1 MRKTRGTRD
10 LRLRGLV
17 LGAWCGVGP
26 LADDAHA
33 QNGHSLR
40 GNAVV
45 VEGESHWNNWS
56 FPAGTLKIDAGGVR
70 PRLWRRHTNAV
81 RDIVD
86 NLRFNPPDYLNKK
99 SPDEIELL
107 DAVDAGSN
115 KAAVANLF
123 DGDMTTYWEPEFPD
137 GVTAETL
144 DQHGWFAVDLGHLLI
159 GNRIVLR
166 FVDEGLGDPFR
177 LFEVMV
183 SDGQKPVKALAGN
196 ALDYTR
202 TYQTLHPNLGE
213 RVIEIDLANLPVAE
227 RRKRIVRLVQ
237 VVVTGSALAR
247 GREISRD
254 EYERLRTEA
263 PQDTGLVEYSKSLES
278 GGELAVTREL
288 YDKLEEGLR
297 GPIRYFRRE
306 LPRLAELEVWSEGDD
321 IFKETLSRG
330 GQFSH
335 TTTHILGAAE
345 LNPQLL
351 LDGQIETYQAFQ
363 MMASG
368 LPDASFLVDL
378 VVDLGSFFWIEAER
392 IVLNFR
398 PSIFAFTFGELALD
412 FSDGAREA
420 DGSLKWHRRAFTPP
434 GIPRRASSTGSVH
447 LYAFDFEPVKARF
460 LRMQYRRAGINSYP
474 GGTTTAFMGE
484 IQLHGRGYQPQV
496 ELTSDL
502 VQLGGSRNLSTIEW
516 VADTPP
522 GTRVELQTRTGNTLD
537 TLLHYYKSDG
547 TEISE
552 AQYNKIRIKSQKG
565 PIVPEEVAGS
575 DWEPWSEPY
584 EIAGGSQVTS
594 PSPRRLLK
602 IRATLHS
609 DDPDVHATLGEVR
622 LNFSEPVADRLLGRL
637 VPTRVDS
644 PGVEGAFS
652 LFVDLE
658 SQANPFDEFLLRAPP
673 GMQLAFDPSREHVFA
688 GPASAF
694 GDRADPKADGPTD
707 RTVGD
712 VQVLTTGD
720 SLQLSF
726 APVRSGVEVVRVDFR
741 GTLFSSGGR
750 LQALMRN
757 SDDGVWQRVDEEV
770 TRTSLQLVAQPQRK
784 VLFGSLELNPPA
796 FSPNDDGLNDVVKF
810 NFTLMLVG
818 ISAAVEVEIFDLTG
832 RRLRRLEEQRPASA
846 GTYSIAWDGRD
857 EAGVVVPPGLYAARV
872 RLDSDT
878 EGASIVSRD
887 VLRTVAV
894 IY

>member
-1 MRKTRGTRD
+1 MRKTRRTQN
-10 LRLRGLV
+10 RLLGLFPV
-17 LGAWCGVGP
+17 LWCGVGP

-33 QNGHSLR
+33 QSGHGLR
-40 GNAVV
+40 ANAVV
-45 VEGESHWNNWS
+45 VESESHWNNWS
-56 FPAGTLKIDAGGVR
+56 FPAGTLEIDANGVR

-81 RDIVD
+81 LDIVD

-123 DGDMTTYWEPEFPD
+123 DGDMTTYWEPEFPAA
-137 GVTAETL
+137 VTAETL
-144 DQHGWFAVDLGHLLI
+144 DQHGWFAVDLGHSLT
-159 GNRIVLR
+159 GTRIVLR

-183 SDGQKPVKALAGN
+183 SDGQKPVKALLGD

-213 RVIEIDLANLPVAE
+213 RVIEIDLANLPIAE

-263 PQDTGLVEYSKSLES
+263 SQDTGMVEYSKSLES

-288 YDKLEEGLR
+288 YYELEEDRR

-330 GQFSH
+330 GHFSH
-335 TTTHILGAAE
+335 TTPHILGAAE

-351 LDGQIETYQAFQ
+351 LDGQIETYQAFP
-363 MMASG
+363 MAASG

-398 PSIFAFTFGELALD
+398 PSIFAFKFGELALD
-412 FSDGAREA
+412 FSDGAREV
-420 DGSLKWHRRAFTPP
+420 DGSLKWDRRAFTP
-434 GIPRRASSTGSVH
+434 GIPRRTSSTGSVH

-460 LRMQYRRAGINSYP
+460 LRMQYRRAGSNSSYP
-474 GGTTTAFMGE
+474 AGTTTAYVGE

-502 VQLGGSRNLSTIEW
+502 IQLGGNRNLSTIEW

-537 TLLHYYKSDG
+537 TLLHYYKADG

-552 AQYNKIRIKSQKG
+552 AQYKKIRIKSQKG
-565 PIVPEEVAGS
+565 PIEPEEVAGS
-575 DWEPWSEPY
+575 DWEPWSAPY
-584 EIAGGSQVTS
+584 EIASGSQITS
-594 PSPRRLLK
+594 PSPRKLLK

-609 DDPDVHATLGEVR
+609 DDPDVHATLREVR

-644 PGVEGAFS
+644 PGVEHAFS

-658 SQANPFDEFLLRAPP
+658 SQANPFDKLLLRAPA

-726 APVRSGVEVVRVDFR
+726 ATVTSGVEVVRVDFR

-750 LQALMRN
+750 LQALMHN

-770 TRTSLQLVAQPQRK
+770 ARTSLQLVAQPQRK

-796 FSPNDDGLNDVVKF
+796 FSPNGDGLNDVVKF

-818 ISAAVEVEIFDLTG
+818 ISAPVEVEIFDLTG
-832 RRLRRLEEQRPASA
+832 RRLRRLEEQRPISA

-887 VLRTVAV
+887 VLGAVAV